1 MRLTVNLD
9 DETSERL
16 EGLSAA
22 EGVSKSQIVRDAV
35 THYDRLQREWTQVD
49 EERLR
54 WYVRLLASSEH
65 LILDVDHLDT
75 LLEELD
81 APEELVPTWRDIGRR
96 HGIEWGNQFDSLEK
110 KLRVLEY
117 CNLFTITTI
126 DDDQYALTFNN
137 ATEATLIAAFIEGE
151 CEELG
156 FDIDIRQ
163 IDRKLVVT
171 DRTA

>member
-22 EGVSKSQIVRDAV
+22 EGVSKSQIVRDAIG
-35 THYDRLQREWTQVD
+35 HYDRLQREWEQVE
-49 EERLR
+49 EERLQ

-65 LILDVDHLDT
+65 IILDVDHLDT
-75 LLEELD
+75 LLD
-81 APEELVPTWRDIGRR
+81 AVEDPEALVPTWRDIGRR
-96 HGIEWGNQFDSLEK
+96 HGIEWGSQFDSLEK

-117 CNLFTITTI
+117 CNLFRITAL
-126 DDDQYALTFNN
+126 DDEQFALTFNN
-137 ATEATLIAAFIEGE
+137 ETEATLIAAFIEGE

-171 DRTA
+171 DRTG